1 MKKERLY
8 WILQITGW
16 SLYGLGSVLLYS
28 FVQGEIPP
36 GLIEG
41 EIFQVSFYIISTH
54 LLRVLIK
61 RGKWISL
68 PLGTLILRIAL
79 SIVILSLANYVFLLG
94 VSFSLDT
101 LNRQDFMA
109 INAIISII
117 APLTIY
123 FLWSLTYMTLH
134 YFQWY
139 KKSLEY
145 QAAFNEIELNYL
157 KSQLNP
163 HFIFNA
169 LNSIRAL
176 VGEDPDKCKEA
187 ITQLSHILRNSLI
200 LDKKRL
206 ISFSDEMRTVNDYLA
221 LETIRFE
228 ERLKTK
234 FKFHPDSSQYNVPPM
249 MIQTLVENAIKHGI
263 SNLTAGGVIDINTE
277 VVDRSLIIQI
287 KNSGKYKNGAKIKKS
302 GTGNGLVNTK
312 KRLELIYGNAASFKI
327 CNIEN
332 NTVLTEIKI
341 PETF

>member
-1 MKKERLY
+1 
-8 WILQITGW
+8 LQLTGW
-16 SLYGLGSVLLYS
+16 SAYGLGSVLLYS

-41 EIFQVSFYIISTH
+41 EIFQISFYIVSTH
-54 LLRVLIK
+54 ILRVLIK
-61 RGKWISL
+61 RGNWISL
-68 PLGTLILRIAL
+68 PLGTLILRIVL
-79 SIVILSLANYVFLLG
+79 SIIILSFSNYVFLLG
-94 VSFSLDT
+94 VSFQLDT
-101 LNRQDFMA
+101 LNRQDFLP

-117 APLTIY
+117 APLIMY
-123 FLWSLTYMTLH
+123 FLWSLIYMTIH

-176 VGEDPDKCKEA
+176 VDEDPRKSKEA
-187 ITQLSHILRNSLI
+187 ITQLSNILRNSLI

-206 ISFSDEMRTVNDYLA
+206 ISFSDEMRTVSDYLA

-228 ERLKTK
+228 ERLQTEYDL
-234 FKFHPDSSQYNVPPM
+234 HPESSLYNVPPM
-249 MIQTLVENAIKHGI
+249 MIQTLVENGIKHGI
-263 SNLTAGGVIDINTE
+263 SNLTAGGTIGISTDID
-277 VVDRSLIIQI
+277 DRKLIIQI
-287 KNSGKYKNGAKIKKS
+287 KNSGNYKNGAQVGRN
-302 GTGNGLVNTK
+302 GTGTGLVNTK
-312 KRLELIYGNAASFKI
+312 KRLELIYGDAASFKI
-327 CNIEN
+327 CNIEQ
-332 NTVLTEIKI
+332 NTVLTEITI